1 MTDLPRVWIV
11 ESEHKELPGR
21 QVSVFAAQ
29 ADAKA
34 HAKRLRA
41 RYPGMLAYCD
51 IEEHPVEPATA
62 PVKEHT
68 P

>member
-11 ESEHKELPGR
+11 ESEHKEVPGR

-29 ADAKA
+29 TDAKA

-41 RYPGMLAYCD
+41 RYGRMLAYCD
-51 IEEHPVEPATA
+51 IDKHPVEPATA
-62 PVKEHT
+62 AVGDAT

>member
-11 ESEHKELPGR
+11 ESEHKEVPGR

-41 RYPGMLAYCD
+41 RYGKELAYCD
-51 IEEHPVEPATA
+51 IKEHPVEPATA
-62 PVKEHT
+62 TVRETAP
-68 P
+68 